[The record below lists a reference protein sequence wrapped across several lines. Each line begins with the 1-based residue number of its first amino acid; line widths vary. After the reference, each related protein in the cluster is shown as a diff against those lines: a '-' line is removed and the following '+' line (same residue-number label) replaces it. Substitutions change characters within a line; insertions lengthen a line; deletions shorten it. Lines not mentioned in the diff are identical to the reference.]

1 MSLFDEIDYE
11 KLALV
16 DRTVDSLRR
25 RFGADVVKRAVFLN
39 RAIDHMCGGVPES
52 SAGA

>member
-1 MSLFDEIDYE
+1 MRILFMGTPEF
-11 KLALV
+11 A
-16 DRTVDSLRR
+16 VDSLRR